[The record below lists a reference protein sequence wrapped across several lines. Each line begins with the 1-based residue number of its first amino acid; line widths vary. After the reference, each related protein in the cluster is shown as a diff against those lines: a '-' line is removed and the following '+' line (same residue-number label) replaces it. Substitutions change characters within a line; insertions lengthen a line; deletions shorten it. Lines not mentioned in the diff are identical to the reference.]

1 MNFLPQHC
9 GAMLLTMERARLGG
23 RRNGRRVR
31 TRGEYRFCESLTR
44 ARPYARVGERKKN
57 KVFIKTKSLKRG
69 I

>member
-1 MNFLPQHC
+1 M
-9 GAMLLTMERARLGG
+9 GG

-31 TRGEYRFCESLTR
+31 TWGEYRFCESLTR